1 MTTPP
6 SAIAADVRSL
16 DGLRAQA
23 ARDPKAAVREAAKAF
38 ETLFMQEVM
47 KSMRS
52 ATLRSGLLD
61 SDGEKLGTEL
71 FDQQMATR
79 LAGMPG
85 GLADVLAR
93 QLERQLGLAMST
105 PGSAGAP
112 VQGPSGSP
120 ADAALRRLRPTL
132 PAAPAPATA
141 PAAAAGADAGATRP
155 ARNASEAFVQ
165 QHTEA
170 ARRVARSTGL
180 PAEFMIGQAALES
193 GWGRREIRHADGR
206 TAHNLFG
213 IKAGAGWRGP
223 VAEVMTTEYVDG
235 QPRKVMARFR
245 AYASYEESFADYA
258 RLIGGNPRYAGVIA
272 NGGTVAG
279 FAQNL
284 QKAGYATDPA
294 YADKLARVI
303 NTTLRL
309 QRSLA

>member
-1 MTTPP
+1 MPTPP
-6 SAIAADVRSL
+6 SSIAGDIRSL
-16 DGLRAQA
+16 DSLRAQA

-47 KSMRS
+47 KGMRS

-71 FDQQMATR
+71 LDQQMASR

-85 GLADVLAR
+85 GLADMLAR
-93 QLERQLGLAMST
+93 QLERQLGIATAAPGGAAAGT
-105 PGSAGAP
+105 PVSP
-112 VQGPSGSP
+112 V
-120 ADAALRRLRPTL
+120 LRGLRPV
-132 PAAPAPATA
+132 PAVG
-141 PAAAAGADAGATRP
+141 PAAAPGVDAAGAARP
-155 ARNASEAFVQ
+155 VRNASEAFVQ

-170 ARRVARSTGL
+170 ARRVERSTGL

-193 GWGRREIRHADGR
+193 GWGRREIRHPDGR

-235 QPRKVMARFR
+235 QPKRVMARFR

-258 RLIGGNPRYAGVIA
+258 RLMRDNPRYAGVLA

-279 FAQNL
+279 FAENL
-284 QKAGYATDPA
+284 QRAGYATDPA

>member
-1 MTTPP
+1 MPTPP
-6 SAIAADVRSL
+6 SSIAGDIRSL
-16 DGLRAQA
+16 DSLRAQA

-47 KSMRS
+47 KGMRS
-52 ATLRSGLLD
+52 ATLRSGMLD
-61 SDGEKLGTEL
+61 SEGEKLGTEL
-71 FDQQMATR
+71 LDQQMATR

-85 GLADVLAR
+85 GLADMLAR
-93 QLERQLGLAMST
+93 QLERQLGVAT
-105 PGSAGAP
+105 
-112 VQGPSGSP
+112 
-120 ADAALRRLRPTL
+120 
-132 PAAPAPATA
+132 AAPGG
-141 PAAAAGADAGATRP
+141 AAAAGGAAPASPVLRGLRPAPAAGPVAAPGVEAAGAGRL

-165 QHTEA
+165 QHTEV
-170 ARRVARSTGL
+170 ARRVERSTGL

-235 QPRKVMARFR
+235 QAKRVMARFR

-258 RLIGGNPRYAGVIA
+258 RLMRGNPRYAGVIA

-279 FAQNL
+279 FAENL